1 MDIRIK
7 GLLVALPVIIAAY
20 VGFSMLQ
27 PAIDDANSKESQ
39 ASEKQAENDKLEG
52 ELKGSNKVKQKF
64 TQLTQDIEALRQSV
78 PKAPDMDL
86 LAIDLE
92 KMCKDAGMNMVAFL
106 PDKERD
112 DAAKA
117 AADKERNEDKSAE
130 AVKKK
135 QDRLKNMLKGGP
147 GSEGGDAAAAAGP
160 MKAPAEL
167 STSFKRF
174 VVTGDYI
181 GLQKLT
187 HEMETYQRVLK
198 IDDIAFRLPKSFSSK
213 DKVKIDDSTLAEG
226 EEGGDPRLLFIT
238 MSLTSYYL
246 P

>member
-7 GLLVALPVIIAAY
+7 ALLVAFPFIIAAY

-27 PAIDDANSKESQ
+27 PAIDDANAKESQ
-39 ASEKQAENDKLEG
+39 CSEKQAENDKLEG
-52 ELKGSNKVKQKF
+52 QLKGSVKVKEKF
-64 TQLTQDIEALRQSV
+64 NLLTQEIEGLRGSV

-92 KMCKDAGMNMVAFL
+92 KMCKDAGMNMVGFL

-112 DAAKA
+112 DSAKA
-117 AADKERNEDKSAE
+117 AADKAASEEKSAD

-135 QDRLKNMLKGGP
+135 QDRLKNMLKGAGA
-147 GSEGGDAAAAAGP
+147 GEGGGAAAASP
-160 MKAPAEL
+160 IKAPSEL
-167 STSFKRF
+167 STSFKKF
-174 VVTGDYI
+174 VVTGDYA
-181 GLQKLT
+181 GLQKLV

-198 IDDIAFRLPKSFSSK
+198 IDDIAFRLPKSVNSK

-226 EEGGDPRLLFIT
+226 EEGGDPRLLFVT